1 MGRDQPLWDFM
12 DQDTYG
18 QNSGQNVLMDRI
30 HVLVDRL
37 CTMMVMIKA
46 FLKSQQIVWWK
57 DLISNLHTWLEIS
70 VLDLTRFVT
79 STSYSSSFGGC

>member
-1 MGRDQPLWDFM
+1 
-12 DQDTYG
+12 
-18 QNSGQNVLMDRI
+18 MDRI